1 MALNSDDNSNMFKV
15 GKAIMINQNS
25 ESEPYFLNM
34 DTELSQIQHWRPSTK
49 IVSVDVLSP
58 PVAVTPQEQVPES
71 IHSPP
76 SAVYASQTKSTV
88 QQMLEK
94 FQTKYVH
101 DKLAKSA
108 LNTNINRS
116 LIISKQAEIEQIK
129 DQFPS
134 L

>member
-1 MALNSDDNSNMFKV
+1 
-15 GKAIMINQNS
+15 MINQNS